1 MSQTKTSIQV
11 KITGKASQGAL
22 KEVMADLRTGMGQEP
37 FSMDPDFNGSNT
49 SVSRLKR
56 YVDLAV
62 DIELDRDKCGKGF
75 CTELQ
80 NEIERRMKHQ
90 IGYYG
95 LSGSIIVR
103 IT

>member
-11 KITGKASQGAL
+11 KITGKASHGAL
-22 KEVMADLRTGMGQEP
+22 REVMADLRTGMGQEP
-37 FSMDPDFNGSNT
+37 FSMDPDFSGSKT
-49 SVSRLKR
+49 AVSQMKR

-62 DIELDRDKCGKGF
+62 DIEVDRDRCGKGF
-75 CTELQ
+75 CKKLQ